1 MIGRNFLILS
11 CIITLFVWG
20 TRLRDRILFS
30 DRFWYCILYFDL
42 FEYFLLLRLL
52 YDDTQPDFLPEL
64 LSF

>member
-1 MIGRNFLILS
+1 MIGRSFLILS

-20 TRLRDRILFS
+20 TRLGDRILFS
-30 DRFWYCILYFDL
+30 DRFWYCIFCFDL

>member
-1 MIGRNFLILS
+1 MIGRSFIILS

-20 TRLRDRILFS
+20 TRLWDRILFS

-52 YDDTQPDFLPEL
+52 YDDT
-64 LSF
+64 